1 MRLVRTILALAL
13 FATIAPPLV
22 AQGNDAIAKL
32 EAERARRPQNVAAL
46 RALGVAY
53 YKAKRYA
60 DARTVLDQ
68 ARRLEPKDG
77 VSALYAGLSAEALGD
92 LTSAKAAYNAYLSVG
107 RTRKVKNEIRARLVS
122 LGREEALA
130 AAKAAVANE
139 ARISQTPGSPRTVA
153 VPPMTFSGTD
163 SSLRPLER
171 GMADLVITDLGRSQ
185 QLTVVERDRMQALTD
200 EIRLSA
206 GGGVDSSTAVRA
218 GRLIQA
224 GNLVNGAIVQQGTNL
239 RLDAR
244 IVNVANGVIGDAA
257 TVNNSMDA
265 LFAMEKALVFQL
277 FTKLGVTLTPAE
289 RQLVERRPTNSMA
302 AFLAYSRGL
311 QARDD
316 GRFEDAARYFDEARS
331 IDPGFGAAVAQA
343 QAMQTSSASGQQ
355 ATATTIES
363 SITSSNEAR
372 TTESAASSGVIRAV
386 EPLATTLTRVAADV
400 NPSAA
405 TDAVVTTS
413 ADRATSIAAPTTT
426 APPTR
431 DPTTSTV
438 PIDRPVS
445 PQGTVTIIIRR
456 P

>member
-331 IDPGFGAAVAQA
+331 IDPGFGAAVAQL
-343 QAMQTSSASGQQ
+343 QSVQSASGGSQDVS
-355 ATATTIES
+355 AATIEATIS
-363 SITSSNEAR
+363 GTTEAR
-372 TTESAASSGVIRAV
+372 ATESSATSGVLSTT